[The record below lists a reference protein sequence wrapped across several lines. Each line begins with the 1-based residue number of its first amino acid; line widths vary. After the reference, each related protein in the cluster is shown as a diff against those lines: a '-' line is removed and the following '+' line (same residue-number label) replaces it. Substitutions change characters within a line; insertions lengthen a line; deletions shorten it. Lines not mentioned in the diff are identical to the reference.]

1 MSATTD
7 RRGAGGV
14 SSRNSFFHQIHR
26 AFRHAESARAHRASP
41 MAHRSPWRSEPLEFV
56 EFILPEDLCR
66 EALYELGDLRMV
78 QFVDENEV

>member
-1 MSATTD
+1 
-7 RRGAGGV
+7 
-14 SSRNSFFHQIHR
+14 
-26 AFRHAESARAHRASP
+26 

-78 QFVDENEV
+78 QFVDENEVHSRNAAVNAVPLFLLLVHTPQKIPSA